1 MCPVSNLQTKAVKS
15 MEEYPLEL
23 FLGKG
28 IPITINTDNRT
39 VSNTSMT
46 RELQMIQGYY
56 GFSDEVLEKLM
67 KNAKEAAFSL

>member
-23 FLGKG
+23 FLDKG